1 MGACLRAR
9 HQDACDRR
17 YIGSDVT
24 GRESPGQFVP
34 RISGTR
40 RPHQSNPRRWDASFQ
55 RSSLPAGKVL
65 YRATKLPCLLP
76 CRGGWHGRWSVCN
89 EGSFTL
95 ADAIGA
101 SHSTCAMSTSH
112 SPEADGLRRN
122 RQKVSSSD
130 ATPQGLIASI
140 GFPVWQ
146 NRIAVRQL
154 TSASV
159 LAQVYSSWL
168 FLGPVEWQSLNCVG
182 RCAGEIC
189 QRPVTHSFPQLQS
202 DAQSLLNWPLLAGIP
217 VRRSRLPRPIRSG
230 NQWPPAKLELAVGHP
245 PETIGF
251 LSRREFA
258 NALILDR
265 LNAPA

>member
-9 HQDACDRR
+9 HQDACDKR
-17 YIGSDVT
+17 YIGSGVR

-40 RPHQSNPRRWDASFQ
+40 RRRQSNPRSWDASFQ

-101 SHSTCAMSTSH
+101 SHSTCAISTSH
-112 SPEADGLRRN
+112 SPEAHGFRRN

-140 GFPVWQ
+140 GIPGWQ

-159 LAQVYSSWL
+159 LALLYSSWPV
-168 FLGPVEWQSLNCVG
+168 LGPVEWQSLNCVG
-182 RCAGEIC
+182 RGAGEIC
-189 QRPVTHSFPQLQS
+189 QRPVTHGFRQLQS
-202 DAQSLLNWPLLAGIP
+202 DAQSLLNWPLLAGIS

-230 NQWPPAKLELAVGHP
+230 NQRPSAKHELAVGHRP
-245 PETIGF
+245 GTIWF
-251 LSRREFA
+251 LSGHELA